1 MSMENLNYENE
12 IWRDI
17 PKYEGLYQ
25 ASNLGRIRS
34 ADRYVNNPHS
44 TKSFRKGK
52 ILKPNIT
59 CNGYYQICLFKNSKV
74 KKYYVHRLVWIA
86 FNGSIP
92 ENMQVNHI
100 SERKSENRLSNL
112 NLMTAKENINFG
124 TGIERCHNQL
134 INGKCSKPVL
144 QFTLDNIL
152 VKEYPSLMQV
162 YRELGFKHSSIGKC
176 CNGKYKQAYGFKW
189 QYK

>member
-1 MSMENLNYENE
+1 MHAERITNMTED
-12 IWRDI
+12 WRDI
-17 PKYEGLYQ
+17 PGYEGLYQ
-25 ASNLGRIRS
+25 ASNLGRIKS
-34 ADRYVNNPHS
+34 ADRYVNNSHS

-59 CNGYYQICLFKNSKV
+59 RNGYYQICLFKNSKV

-86 FNGSIP
+86 FNGPIP

-134 INGKCSKPVL
+134 INGKCSKSVL

-162 YRELGFKHSSIGKC
+162 YRELGFKHSSIVKC

>member
-1 MSMENLNYENE
+1 MSMDNLNFENE

-17 PKYEGLYQ
+17 PEYEGLYQ
-25 ASNLGRIRS
+25 ASNMGRIRS
-34 ADRYVNNPHS
+34 VDRYVNSPYN

-52 ILKPNIT
+52 VLKPNIT
-59 CNGYYQICLFKNSKV
+59 RNGYYQICLFKNSKV
-74 KKYYVHRLVWIA
+74 KKYSVHRLVYEV
-86 FNGSIP
+86 FNGQIP

-100 SERKSENRLSNL
+100 NEVKTDNRLSNL
-112 NLMTAKENINFG
+112 NLMTPKENINFG

-144 QFTLDNIL
+144 QFTLDNIF

-162 YRELGFKHSSIGKC
+162 YRELGFKHSSIFKC
-176 CNGKYKQAYGFKW
+176 CSGKYKQAYGFKW